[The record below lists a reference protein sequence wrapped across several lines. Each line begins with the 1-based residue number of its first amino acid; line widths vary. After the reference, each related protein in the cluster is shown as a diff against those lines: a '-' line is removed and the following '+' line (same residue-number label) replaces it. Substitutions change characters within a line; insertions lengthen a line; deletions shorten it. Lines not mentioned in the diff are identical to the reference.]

1 MNPFRLNIFKR
12 FVTGLHHEAGEQSQP
27 GLASSLLV
35 LVDLLS
41 ALLLVYSR
49 ASSNLVVQVL
59 TMLVSMVLVFYV
71 SHPLGHFFTARA
83 YGVGTEYFVG
93 RSDFRKLRLK
103 PMSLVGGLMP
113 TIGTK
118 LKKDGLASLSP
129 RKRGYVFG
137 AGVIVSN
144 ALVAVQLVY
153 VLVAGFSLPAV
164 IVGILFFVVMLSTE
178 FLFSTKVGDLGK
190 MRNEFKKQLPSGGV
204 AGHSP

>member
-1 MNPFRLNIFKR
+1 M
-12 FVTGLHHEAGEQSQP
+12 
-27 GLASSLLV
+27 LV
-35 LVDLLS
+35 AVLS
-41 ALLLVYSR
+41 TLLLIYSR
-49 ASSNLVVQVL
+49 NSGNVVVQAF
-59 TMLVSMVLVFYV
+59 TMLVSMVLVFYAT
-71 SHPLGHFFTARA
+71 HPLGHFFTARA
-83 YGVGTEYFVG
+83 YGVGTEYFFVG

-144 ALVAVQLVY
+144 ALVGVQLLY

-164 IVGILFFVVMLSTE
+164 LLGLLFFVVMLSTE

-190 MRNEFKKQLPSGGV
+190 MRSEFKKELPSGSI
-204 AGHSP
+204 AGHPQ

>member
-1 MNPFRLNIFKR
+1 MKKASR
-12 FVTGLHHEAGEQSQP
+12 VSP

-35 LVDLLS
+35 LVSVFS

-49 ASSNLVVQVL
+49 TSSSVVVQVV
-59 TMLVSMVLVFYV
+59 TMLVSMGLVFYAT
-71 SHPLGHFFTARA
+71 HPLGHFFVARA
-83 YGVGTEYFVG
+83 YGVGTEYFFVG
-93 RSDFRKLRLK
+93 RSDFRKLQLK
-103 PMSLVGGLMP
+103 PMSIVGGLMP

-118 LKKDGLASLSP
+118 LKKDGLASLSF

-144 ALVAVQLVY
+144 ALVAVQLLY

-164 IVGILFFVVMLSTE
+164 LLGLLFFVVMLSTE

-204 AGHSP
+204 AGHAP

>member
-1 MNPFRLNIFKR
+1 MKQASR
-12 FVTGLHHEAGEQSQP
+12 VSP

-35 LVDLLS
+35 LVAVLS
-41 ALLLVYSR
+41 TLLLIYSR
-49 ASSNLVVQVL
+49 NSGNVVVQAF
-59 TMLVSMVLVFYV
+59 TMLVSMVLVFYAT
-71 SHPLGHFFTARA
+71 HPLGHFFTARA
-83 YGVGTEYFVG
+83 YGVGTEYFFVG

-144 ALVAVQLVY
+144 ALVGVQLLY

-164 IVGILFFVVMLSTE
+164 LLGLLFFVVMLSTE

-190 MRNEFKKQLPSGGV
+190 MRSEFKKELPSGSI
-204 AGHSP
+204 AGHPQ